1 MRAEASSRLPRL
13 TRTLPPTVAIAL
25 LFLALTALVT
35 YPQVRALGTSVPY
48 HSDPY
53 FSMWRL
59 AWVAHAI
66 HTDPRALFEANIF
79 YPAHDTL
86 GYSDAM
92 LLPGTA
98 AAPLF
103 WAGINPVLIYNL
115 ALFAAFALS
124 GYAAFLLATGA
135 DGQRRRIDRRRCHL
149 RLCTLPFLPLHASR
163 APDGVLDSVRALAG
177 PSHRRERPGARR
189 RDAWT

>member
-1 MRAEASSRLPRL
+1 L
-13 TRTLPPTVAIAL
+13 I
-25 LFLALTALVT
+25 FLALTVVVT
-35 YPQVRALGTSVPY
+35 YPQVRGLGTSVPY

-59 AWVAHAI
+59 GWVAHAI

-92 LLPGTA
+92 LLPA
-98 AAPLF
+98 AAVAPLF

-115 ALFAAFALS
+115 ALLGAFALS
-124 GYAAFLLATGA
+124 GYATFLLARVLTGSVTGSIVA
-135 DGQRRRIDRRRCHL
+135 GVMPKR
-149 RLCTLPFLPLHASR
+149 PAVSR
-163 APDGVLDSVRALAG
+163 SM
-177 PSHRRERPGARR
+177 SM
-189 RDAWT
+189 